1 MPRVAIRTI
10 RREYIL
16 DVAER
21 VMAEQGWAGTT
32 FNAICQAADISS
44 GMLTYHFKDKDDLL
58 FALFERSMAKRRAR
72 SQEIMG
78 DISRPLGARI
88 TALIQHHVRQRD
100 AEMREF
106 CLLAHHFLSLGTER
120 PEMGTRLDAILRL
133 SVEAMEMALRQEA
146 ARGGLRC
153 DPGHAAVMIV
163 SVLKG
168 LALMPGTP
176 GLAPSI
182 DALTAMLLAYLTVE
196 DGEVVADGP
205 LAGHL
210 A

>member
-21 VMAEQGWAGTT
+21 VMAEQGWVGTT
-32 FNAICQAADISS
+32 FNAICQSADISN

-78 DISRPLGARI
+78 DVSRPLGQRI

-133 SVEAMEMALRQEA
+133 SVETMQTALRQEA
-146 ARGGLRC
+146 DRGGLRC

-168 LALMPGTP
+168 LALMPDTP

-182 DALTAMLLAYLTVE
+182 DAVTAMLLTYLTVD
-196 DGEVVADGP
+196 DGAATAGVKSAGR
-205 LAGHL
+205 LA
-210 A
+210 

>member
-21 VMAEQGWAGTT
+21 VMADQGWAGTT
-32 FNAICQAADISS
+32 LNAICQSADISS
-44 GMLTYHFKDKDDLL
+44 GMLTYHFKDKENLL
-58 FALFERSMAKRRAR
+58 FAMFERLMAKWRAR

-78 DISRPLGARI
+78 DVSHPLGQRI

-120 PEMGTRLDAILRL
+120 PEMGTRTDAIFRL
-133 SVEAMEMALRQEA
+133 SVEAMETALRQEA

-163 SVLKG
+163 SALKG
-168 LALMPGTP
+168 LALVPDTP

-182 DALTAMLLAYLTVE
+182 DAVTAMLLTYLTVD
-196 DGEVVADGP
+196 DGAAAADAMSAGR
-205 LAGHL
+205 LA
-210 A
+210 